1 MTTTQPYAKP
11 IPMIT
16 PENEP
21 YWQACKQHELR
32 LPTCASCGP
41 HFYPRSFCP
50 TCGSRDLE
58 WRQMSGRGAVY
69 TYAIVRRAPTPG
81 FRGDVPYITAIV
93 ELEEGPRMMT
103 NVVGVAAEPEA
114 ITVGMPV
121 EVTFED
127 ITDEIS
133 LPKFRPRAER
143 PQ

>member
-1 MTTTQPYAKP
+1 
-11 IPMIT
+11 
-16 PENEP
+16 
-21 YWQACKQHELR
+21 
-32 LPTCASCGP
+32 
-41 HFYPRSFCP
+41 
-50 TCGSRDLE
+50 
-58 WRQMSGRGAVY
+58 MSGRGTVY